1 MKASSELLGQLHAAL
16 AQLMLDELRWY
27 QEQDPPIPLPAAD
40 KAAIA
45 KFLKDNAITADPADA
60 DELHALRERLK
71 QAAEERQRAKLKQGS
86 EAIKTGTGPV
96 ALFPIDEDDF

>member
-45 KFLKDNAITADPADA
+45 KFLKDNAITCDPASSD
-60 DELHALRERLK
+60 DLEDLRRQLEGKREGNVTRLRTKLELAKGDVAALYG
-71 QAAEERQRAKLKQGS
+71 A
-86 EAIKTGTGPV
+86 
-96 ALFPIDEDDF
+96 